1 MSEYEITS
9 YLQQCLK
16 EGYKKENWTVK
27 CVVECHKAASLL
39 ALNNAAALSITNL
52 VELDLITQNEIKED
66 MIPWIREKQKNEER
80 TI

>member
-1 MSEYEITS
+1 MSEYEINS

-27 CVVECHKAASLL
+27 CVIECHKAAGLL

-52 VELDLITQNEIKED
+52 VELDLQTQNEIKED